1 MRDAGEPTPAPIP
14 EGDPA
19 RPQPTPRARKKP
31 ADAAPR
37 ESAAARPRTAMDTS
51 TMAEWMRGDG
61 PASDVVLSSRVRLAR
76 NLTGFKFVWR
86 CTREERAEIMCAAR
100 DHVLAGVAGGW
111 GVPSDAMANPAHA
124 AEPAGGGAGGT
135 GLAWVDLTEASELER
150 SVLVERHLISQQHAK
165 GTEPRGVAVSVP
177 DERLS
182 IMVNEEDH
190 LRLQVI
196 RGGLSLSD
204 AFAQTSRVDDAIES
218 RTEFAFSP
226 RFGYLTACPTN
237 VGTGIRVS
245 VMLHLPGLKLTG
257 EIEKV
262 KRAANAMNL
271 AIRGFYGEGSEAF
284 GDLFQLSN
292 QTTLGKCEMDI
303 LAEFEREI
311 VPKVIEYERVAR
323 RTLVEKRRILLED
336 QVYRAEALLRAARL
350 MKSDEA
356 MQALSMIRLGVCL
369 GLFPSVTLA
378 SVHEMMMFT
387 QPAHL
392 QRLVRRPLDQAERR
406 VERARV
412 LRERLG
418 AG

>member
-1 MRDAGEPTPAPIP
+1 MRDAGEPNPGSNPRP
-14 EGDPA
+14 EGDPS
-19 RPQPTPRARKKP
+19 RGQPGPSPRARKKTAEP
-31 ADAAPR
+31 APR
-37 ESAAARPRTAMDTS
+37 EPAPIRPRDLLETGAI
-51 TMAEWMRGDG
+51 AEWMRGEG

-76 NLTGFKFVWR
+76 NLAGFKFVWR

-100 DHVLAGVAGGW
+100 DHVLAGVSAVLADAA
-111 GVPSDAMANPAHA
+111 VPPVHA
-124 AEPAGGGAGGT
+124 SEPNGSAS
-135 GLAWVDLTEASELER
+135 GLAWVDLSEAPELER
-150 SVLVERHLISQQHAK
+150 SVLVERHLISQQLAK

-196 RGGLSLSD
+196 RAGLSLSD

-311 VPKVIEYERVAR
+311 VPKVIEYERAAR
-323 RTLVEKRRILLED
+323 RTLVEKRRVLFED
-336 QVYRAEALLRAARL
+336 QVYRAEALLKAARL

-369 GLFPSVTLA
+369 GLFPGVTLG
-378 SVHEMMMFT
+378 SVHEMMMLT

-418 AG
+418 AA